1 MQNIDIVQLNYIA
14 TLNGELTV
22 CMPPCLTYTKNR
34 AFNYNGQTYNT
45 TTYPIL
51 QVQRNLY
58 SNTNETVKYFHC
70 FNFIYFLSMIESQM
84 QTVNNGILFNYNMND
99 NTISIS
105 VLKSYIDA
113 GNTIAFNK
121 SFLKVLPFIVK
132 YFDGVMD
139 HICFNKKLIITLNT
153 DDYYTAIVF
162 KHTF

>member
-34 AFNYNGQTYNT
+34 SFGVKGFSLVTNSIPVFIPKLYTRSLTAIYTEINTASDYIYNFNDNNNTCVMIDNTLNPAFNYNGQTYNT

-58 SNTNETVKYFHC
+58 SNTNETIKYFHC

-105 VLKSYIDA
+105 V
-113 GNTIAFNK
+113 
-121 SFLKVLPFIVK
+121 
-132 YFDGVMD
+132 
-139 HICFNKKLIITLNT
+139 
-153 DDYYTAIVF
+153 
-162 KHTF
+162 